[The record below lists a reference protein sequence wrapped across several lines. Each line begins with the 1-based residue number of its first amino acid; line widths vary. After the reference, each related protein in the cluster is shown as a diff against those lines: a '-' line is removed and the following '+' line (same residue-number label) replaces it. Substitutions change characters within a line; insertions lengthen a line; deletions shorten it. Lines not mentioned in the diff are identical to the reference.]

1 MPSIGDMEYGYSTSG
16 VADYLEAIKS
26 EALNLAKEAVLDIT
40 DIRTCCENEWEGRAR
55 ENFVANLNLDA
66 QHVAEQF
73 EALYN
78 ILVSEINSLNAA
90 MANKD
95 ESLISVE

>member
-1 MPSIGDMEYGYSTSG
+1 MPSIGDMSYGYSTSG

-26 EALNLAKEAVLDIT
+26 EALNLAKEAVLDT
-40 DIRTCCENEWEGRAR
+40 GDIRSCCENEWEGKAR
-55 ENFVANLNLDA
+55 ENFLTNLDKDA
-66 QHVAEQF
+66 KHVADQF
-73 EALYN
+73 ETLYN
-78 ILVSEINSLNAA
+78 ILVSEINSVNAA